1 MDATRVEQPRTTLEP
16 APKGPPLINVL
27 AAAAAKVQDGAA
39 CIGAHS
45 RLPGAPGNALVRLMG
60 KLVASEK
67 FRAEINN
74 KKQLTVDDSATVPG
88 TSISVHCTVLPDGV
102 VLLVCTKQE
111 YPRRLIFP
119 PVDADLEGGRRE
131 LLPSLAREVQAGLGP
146 SVLRPT
152 PGTALRPEKLPA
164 SVSQGVENVCAEF
177 DDPARAGD
185 KVAQVQQQV
194 NAVKEQMQDNVN
206 AMLQNADQL
215 SLLQSSAEKAA
226 DSSKAFK
233 ATATE
238 AKNEF
243 RCQHHKMNFI
253 IFGALA
259 VALVAVLFFTGI
271 LGGGGAAPSP
281 PPPMTTTAA
290 PTTVPVAVSLEP
302 PAAALE

>member
-1 MDATRVEQPRTTLEP
+1 MSEGA
-16 APKGPPLINVL
+16 PLINVL

-67 FRAEINN
+67 FRAEVNN
-74 KKQLTVDDSATVPG
+74 KKQVTVDDSATVPG

-152 PGTALRPEKLPA
+152 PGTAIRPEKLPA

-177 DDPARAGD
+177 DDSAR
-185 KVAQVQQQV
+185 
-194 NAVKEQMQDNVN
+194 
-206 AMLQNADQL
+206 
-215 SLLQSSAEKAA
+215 
-226 DSSKAFK
+226 
-233 ATATE
+233 T
-238 AKNEF
+238 
-243 RCQHHKMNFI
+243 
-253 IFGALA
+253 
-259 VALVAVLFFTGI
+259 
-271 LGGGGAAPSP
+271 P
-281 PPPMTTTAA
+281 
-290 PTTVPVAVSLEP
+290 
-302 PAAALE
+302 